1 MDVEAPFQEAS
12 GAGWRLGFNSLFR
25 KEIGEWFQPRRW
37 LVQSALWLVVL
48 NGFLAMVL
56 FVLPNIVNPQRD
68 LPIEN
73 PVAEGLVG
81 FFGLG
86 GLALSIGSIILA
98 QNEIIGE
105 KQSGTA
111 EWVLSKPVAR
121 SAFFVS
127 KLLANAIG
135 MLVIMVFLQS
145 AIAYVQVTALNPA
158 GVLLSDFLK
167 GVDILGLHVFF
178 YLSLTLMMGVVSEN
192 REMVLGISLGTL
204 LIGML
209 ARNFVGR
216 LALLTPW
223 LLSDLA
229 GPVATGEPLTPEMW
243 LPIIS
248 TALWSLVFI
257 AVALW
262 RFDRYEF

>member
-1 MDVEAPFQEAS
+1 MDMEAS
-12 GAGWRLGFNSLFR
+12 FEKSTESGWRLGFNTLFK
-25 KEIGEWFQPRRW
+25 KEIGEWLEARRW
-37 LVQSALWLVVL
+37 PVQTILWLVVL

-56 FVLPNIVNPQRD
+56 FVLPNIVTPEGD
-68 LPIEN
+68 VPIEN
-73 PVAEGLVG
+73 PVVEGLIG

-86 GLALSIGSIILA
+86 GLALSTGIIILA

-121 SAFFVS
+121 SAFFLA
-127 KLLANAIG
+127 KLFANAIG
-135 MLVIMVFLQS
+135 MLVIMIGLQS
-145 AIAYVQVTALNPA
+145 AIAYSQVALLDPA
-158 GVLLSDFLK
+158 AVSFPNFLA
-167 GVDILGLHVFF
+167 GLGMMSLHVFF
-178 YLSLTLMMGVVSEN
+178 YLSLTLMMGVVVEN
-192 REMVLGISLGTL
+192 REMVLGVSMGTL
-204 LIGML
+204 FAGMV

-216 LALLTPW
+216 LALVTPW

-229 GPVATGEPLTPEMW
+229 GPVAIGEPLTLEMW

-248 TALWSLVFI
+248 TALLSLVFI

-262 RFDRYEF
+262 RFEKHEF